1 MKTKIVNKHWHYFL
15 LSIAVLYQIAAAIH
29 VVSLLI
35 QALVSRS
42 LSPLGIVSIFDLQVF
57 FPGVQSGFWESLGS
71 ILIYATI
78 VMATY
83 YWLRSLH
90 ITIEKKP

>member
-1 MKTKIVNKHWHYFL
+1 MKTTIVNKHWHFL
-15 LSIAVLYQIAAAIH
+15 LLAIAILYQIAAAIH

-42 LSPLGIVSIFDLQVF
+42 LTPLGIVSIFDLRVF
-57 FPGVQSGFWESLGS
+57 FPAIQSSFWESLGS
-71 ILIYATI
+71 ILIYITI
-78 VMATY
+78 VLATF

-90 ITIEKKP
+90 ITIEKKK